1 MNPDIN
7 PKDSTAYFKD
17 MSAFYKKVCMAE
29 AEMHTK
35 NARDFHPSRTIDM
48 NKYAACRWVC
58 AFTSK
63 GSHVPGMGGAKAKF
77 LVSFC

>member
-7 PKDSTAYFKD
+7 TKDSTAYFKD

-48 NKYAACRWVC
+48 NKYAACR
-58 AFTSK
+58 
-63 GSHVPGMGGAKAKF
+63 
-77 LVSFC
+77 